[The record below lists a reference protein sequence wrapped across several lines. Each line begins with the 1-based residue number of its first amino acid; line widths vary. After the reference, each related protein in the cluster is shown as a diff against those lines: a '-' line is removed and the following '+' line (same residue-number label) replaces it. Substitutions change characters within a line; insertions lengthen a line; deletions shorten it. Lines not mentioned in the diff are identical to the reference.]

1 MPAVSVDT
9 VLPRPDVRPECAPPP
24 PDPQS
29 CAPASTP
36 DGTPA
41 RSSPVDSSRCASRLC
56 SSRPTRS
63 ICGCAPGPHL
73 HRTRPLAVP
82 CRGVGVARQARPV
95 EASELSLAR
104 GQHALPYRFTR
115 FACAIGSEFFV
126 IDARHV
132 DMNIEAIEQWSG
144 NSLLK
149 ARDSIYPPPR
159 PARSSFQLI
168 YHWTRRSSNQR
179 KFNLLRATK
188 GTGPEDGRPSKSTL
202 RVVR

>member
-1 MPAVSVDT
+1 MLVFSVGT
-9 VLPRPDVRPECAPPP
+9 ELLQLSARLEFFLPLL
-24 PDPQS
+24 DPQS
-29 CAPASTP
+29 CAPASTR
-36 DGTPA
+36 DETPA
-41 RSSPVDSSRCASRLC
+41 RSCPVDSSRCASRLC